1 MPVTTAATQYNLS
14 FNNALKN
21 PYSGYRYAVS
31 KSTSFTFN
39 DRSSSFFDDDGTGK
53 LRVYYLQNN
62 NRVYTTTN
70 AGTVEYPTG
79 LVTINNLQITN
90 YVGDEVKV
98 NVEPKSYDI
107 SAVRNQLI
115 LITDL
120 NLELTNVKTGNR
132 VASLN
137 NINTQGQTAT
147 LLQSQ
152 ISNVI
157 L

>member
-1 MPVTTAATQYNLS
+1 M
-14 FNNALKN
+14 
-21 PYSGYRYAVS
+21 
-31 KSTSFTFN
+31 
-39 DRSSSFFDDDGTGK
+39 
-53 LRVYYLQNN
+53 
-62 NRVYTTTN
+62 
-70 AGTVEYPTG
+70 
-79 LVTINNLQITN
+79 TINNLQITN